1 MHTYIQTHTHT
12 RTCSRYAFLAAIK
25 RNLLQIAAQEAREAG
40 ALQIASPTSNSSSNA
55 ASHIPWP
62 ETPASKVTVAHQAG
76 ESGCRYNCR

>member
-12 RTCSRYAFLAAIK
+12 PTYSRHAFLAAIK

-55 ASHIPWP
+55 VASPL
-62 ETPASKVTVAHQAG
+62 ARDS
-76 ESGCRYNCR
+76 R